1 MCSRVL
7 MGMWQWH
14 MWHNRD
20 TFRYTI
26 TLRSVTYTMPR
37 LSRRRNRAVQRW
49 KIKFQVF
56 FQMKVMYH
64 IVPKNSRI
72 SKKKRWNSRSNY
84 GYTPVYLKVI
94 RKIRFCGRID
104 LKAILSSAFY
114 VHVTSRDLI
123 MWLITWLYESL
134 TRG

>member
-1 MCSRVL
+1 

-56 FQMKVMYH
+56 FQMKVRNVSYG
-64 IVPKNSRI
+64 P
-72 SKKKRWNSRSNY
+72 SKFEYFENFEKKRWNSRSNY

-104 LKAILSSAFY
+104 LKAILSSAFH